1 MSSPITRKAIC
12 EPSGDHAGSASST
25 WETFVMSTG
34 SLPSA
39 FITQMSRA
47 PPPNPV
53 NAIFVPSGD
62 HAGVASKVSG
72 LAVRFVWPV
81 PSEFITQMSLSAV

>member
-1 MSSPITRKAIC
+1 MTRKAIC
-12 EPSGDHAGSASST
+12 EPSGDHAGSLSST
-25 WETFVMSTG
+25 APTFVRSTG

-39 FITQMSRA
+39 FITQMSRE

-62 HAGVASKVSG
+62 HAGDASTVPG
-72 LAVRFVWPV
+72 LAVRFV
-81 PSEFITQMSLSAV
+81 